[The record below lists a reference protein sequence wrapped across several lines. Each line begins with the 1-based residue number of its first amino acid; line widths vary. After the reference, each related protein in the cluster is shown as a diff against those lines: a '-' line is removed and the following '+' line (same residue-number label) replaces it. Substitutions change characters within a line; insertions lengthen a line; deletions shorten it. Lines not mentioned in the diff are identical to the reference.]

1 MWGRSSHA
9 RIAIAGD
16 GAGVGGAAVAALSGR
31 IAALGIAATLG
42 RLTDA
47 ARDSA
52 AAPLLAARAK
62 HLAVRPFL
70 DALFAPL
77 PIRPED
83 DTILCRCEEVTAGRV
98 REAVALGC
106 LGANQLKSFTRAGM
120 GPCQGRM
127 CGPSVAAVIASARG
141 VKVQEVEPYRLRF
154 PTKPLTLGEL
164 AALHEGEQALE
175 PHTS

>member
-1 MWGRSSHA
+1 M
-9 RIAIAGD
+9 
-16 GAGVGGAAVAALSGR
+16 
-31 IAALGIAATLG
+31 
-42 RLTDA
+42 
-47 ARDSA
+47 
-52 AAPLLAARAK
+52 K

-77 PIRPED
+77 PIAPTD

-98 REAVALGC
+98 REAVGLGC

-127 CGPSVAAVIASARG
+127 CASSVAAVIAATRG
-141 VKVQEVEPYRLRF
+141 VPVQEIEPYRLRF

-164 AALHEGEQALE
+164 VEGIGGGTASGRPVKAVQVGGPLGAYFPPSLFDTCRSVRTKRARRSSSFTGTAANGPTLTPQLPAV
-175 PHTS
+175 